1 MLKFAA
7 LASAALLALL
17 AVPLQAQPSD
27 AAPLPLSEIQPG
39 QTGEVWTVFQ
49 GNKIEPFA
57 VQVTGVLHNALGP
70 GKSLIVC
77 ELTDPRVQKM
87 GAVAGMSGSPLYID
101 GKLAGALSYQIQRFE
116 TVRFAGFTPIGD
128 LMEVSEIDS
137 KTPRPISPHGGELI
151 PLDRDNDSDPAK
163 KSTHGSS
170 HSARSASSA
179 QTRDAGRFA
188 SGIAS
193 PIPSSTG
200 LDGFAPL
207 TPVFALGG
215 ISPQVAALFAEDFRA
230 LGLNTTALGG
240 HTNASVNSSPSA
252 ALSTSGP
259 GTPAPL
265 HPGSAVAVALAT
277 GDITLAG
284 TGTVSHVNG
293 NRILAFGHPMLGL
306 GDVELPMARAEIL
319 TILPSALNSFKL
331 SNTGEVIGTISQD
344 RLSAIYG
351 EIGPKPAMLPVVVK
365 TPGRTLNFSTVRH
378 DRLAPMI
385 AAAGLSQAVLGSN
398 ENGLAE
404 GFHITTTITYPGG
417 RTLATDTIFAGPQGF
432 SAGLS
437 QFIRRLAASLSNPIA
452 NVFPDALSFV
462 VETLPRNPAAN
473 LDLIQVSRTR
483 LQPGD
488 DLLVTLTVRD
498 YQGEPVRETIS
509 IPVRSDWLGKRLE
522 LLVMRGEALE
532 RVTGRPDMVSVSQI
546 RSFDSYLDL
555 MSDKR
560 RDDGLYVVVAERAG
574 AFIDQTQLT
583 LDYPGSVERIARGSD
598 ETRFQKRDVLVPLW
612 EQHLFPGKLLDVSHR
627 RPLQVS
633 E

>member
-1 MLKFAA
+1 MLKLAA
-7 LASAALLALL
+7 LVAASLH
-17 AVPLQAQPSD
+17 AQP
-27 AAPLPLSEIQPG
+27 ANAPALPLSEILPG
-39 QTGEVWTVFQ
+39 QRGEVWTVFQ
-49 GNKIEPFA
+49 GDKIEPF
-57 VQVTGVLHNALGP
+57 VVEVTGVLHNALGP

-137 KTPRPISPHGGELI
+137 KHPRPISPHGSELI
-151 PLDRDNDSDPAK
+151 PLERDVEPTK
-163 KSTHGSS
+163 KSTHTSS
-170 HSARSASSA
+170 RSSF
-179 QTRDAGRFA
+179 T
-188 SGIAS
+188 
-193 PIPSSTG
+193 PPTT
-200 LDGFAPL
+200 DGFTPL
-207 TPVFALGG
+207 TPVFSLGG
-215 ISPQVAALFAEDFRA
+215 ISPQVAALFSEEFRA
-230 LGLNTTALGG
+230 LGLNTLALGG
-240 HTNASVNSSPSA
+240 HTNASAANASA
-252 ALSTSGP
+252 SASKSFTASDLK
-259 GTPAPL
+259 
-265 HPGSAVAVALAT
+265 PGSAVAVALAT

-284 TGTVSHVNG
+284 TGTVSHVDG
-293 NRILAFGHPMLGL
+293 NHILAFGHPMMGL
-306 GDVELPMARAEIL
+306 GNVELPMARAEIL
-319 TILPSALNSFKL
+319 TILPSSLNSFKL

-365 TPGRTLNFSTVRH
+365 TPARTLNFSTIRH

-417 RTLATDTIFAGPQGF
+417 RTLANDTIFAGPQGF
-432 SAGLS
+432 SAGLN
-437 QFIRRLAASLSNPIA
+437 QFIRRLASSLSNPIA
-452 NVFPDALSFV
+452 DVFPDALSFV

-473 LDLIQVSRTR
+473 LDLIQVSRSR

-488 DLLVTLTVRD
+488 DLLVTLTTRD
-498 YQGEPVRETIS
+498 YQGEPVRETVT
-509 IPVRSDWLGKRLE
+509 IPVSAQWLGKRLE
-522 LLVMRGEALE
+522 LLVMRGDALE
-532 RVTGRPDMVSVSQI
+532 RVTGRADSVTVSQI

-555 MSDKR
+555 VSDKR
-560 RDDGLYVVVAERAG
+560 RDDGLYVVVAERASG
-574 AFIDQTQLT
+574 FVDQTELT

-598 ETRFQKRDVLVPLW
+598 ETRFQKRDILVPLW
-612 EQHLFPGKLLDVSHR
+612 EKHLLPGKLIDAAHR

>member
-1 MLKFAA
+1 MFKFAA
-7 LASAALLALL
+7 LASALLL
-17 AVPLQAQPSD
+17 SF
-27 AAPLPLSEIQPG
+27 AAPLTAQPTDASPLPLAEIKSG

-49 GNKIEPFA
+49 GNKIEPFT
-57 VQVTGVLHNALGP
+57 VVVTGVLHNALGP

-128 LMEVSEIDS
+128 LIEVSQFET
-137 KTPRPISPHGGELI
+137 KPPRPVSPHNNDLI
-151 PLDRDNDSDPAK
+151 PLDRDANEPAK
-163 KSTHGSS
+163 KSSNASTASTRSVSFNSQPSTFNTSS
-170 HSARSASSA
+170 DSFS
-179 QTRDAGRFA
+179 
-188 SGIAS
+188 
-193 PIPSSTG
+193 
-200 LDGFAPL
+200 PL

-215 ISPQVAALFAEDFRA
+215 ISPQVAALFADDFRA

-240 HTNASVNSSPSA
+240 HTNTASASGSQPSTLNSQLP
-252 ALSTSGP
+252 
-259 GTPAPL
+259 TPL
-265 HPGSAVAVALAT
+265 RPGSAVAVALAT

-293 NRILAFGHPMLGL
+293 NHILAFGHPMLGL
-306 GDVELPMARAEIL
+306 GDVELPMASAEIL
-319 TILPSALNSFKL
+319 TILPSQLNSFKL

-365 TPGRTLNFSTVRH
+365 TPGRTLNFATVRH

-385 AAAGLSQAVLGSN
+385 AGAGLSQAILGSN

-432 SAGLS
+432 QSGLS
-437 QFIRRLAASLSNPIA
+437 QFIRRLSASLSNPIA
-452 NVFPDALSFV
+452 DVFPDALAFV
-462 VETLPRNPAAN
+462 VETLPKNPAAN

-488 DLLVTLTVRD
+488 DLQVTLTVRD
-498 YQGEPVRETIS
+498 YQGSPVRETVT
-509 IPVRSDWLGKRLE
+509 IPVPSDWLGRRLE

-532 RVTGRPDMVSVSQI
+532 RVTGRPQMATVSQI

-560 RDDGLYVVVAERAG
+560 RDDGLYIVVAERAA

-612 EQHLFPGKLLDVSHR
+612 EIHRFPGKLLDAAHR
-627 RPLQVS
+627 RALQVS

>member
-1 MLKFAA
+1 MFKFAA
-7 LASAALLALL
+7 LASVLLALSAFRL
-17 AVPLQAQPSD
+17 HAQPET

-49 GNKIEPFA
+49 GDKIEPFA
-57 VQVTGVLHNALGP
+57 VKVTGVLHNALGP

-87 GAVAGMSGSPLYID
+87 GAVAGMSGSPLYIG

-137 KTPRPISPHGGELI
+137 KNPRPISPHDKSELI
-151 PLDRDNDSDPAK
+151 PLDHDADRDPAK
-163 KSTHGSS
+163 KSTHV
-170 HSARSASSA
+170 SAPSAAAPRSASLS
-179 QTRDAGRFA
+179 
-188 SGIAS
+188 S
-193 PIPSSTG
+193 PLYPLPSS
-200 LDGFAPL
+200 DGFAPL
-207 TPVFALGG
+207 TPVFSLGG
-215 ISPQVAALFAEDFRA
+215 ISPQVAALFADDFRA

-240 HTNASVNSSPSA
+240 HTNASASASASVSGIENRVTERSDSSVSKIKN
-252 ALSTSGP
+252 
-259 GTPAPL
+259 PL
-265 HPGSAVAVALAT
+265 KPGSAVAVALAT

-293 NRILAFGHPMLGL
+293 NHILAFGHPMLGL
-306 GDVELPMARAEIL
+306 GDVELPMASAEIL

>member
-1 MLKFAA
+1 MSLFRFQPPSA
-7 LASAALLALL
+7 LRLLLL
-17 AVPLQAQPSD
+17 SLFTLHLSLFPSLAQPTD
-27 AAPLPLSEIQPG
+27 APALPLAEIQPG
-39 QTGEVWTVFQ
+39 QRGEVWTVFR
-49 GNKIEPFA
+49 GDKIEPFA
-57 VQVTGVLHNALGP
+57 VEVTGVLQNALGP

-128 LMEVSEIDS
+128 LLEVRALDG
-137 KTPRPISPHGGELI
+137 KTPRPITPHDGTLI
-151 PLDRDNDSDPAK
+151 PLDREPDSK
-163 KSTHGSS
+163 KSTAGSVQP
-170 HSARSASSA
+170 SALQPFSL
-179 QTRDAGRFA
+179 
-188 SGIAS
+188 S
-193 PIPSSTG
+193 P
-200 LDGFAPL
+200 APL

-215 ISPQVAALFAEDFRA
+215 ISPQVAALFDADFRA
-230 LGLNTTALGG
+230 LGLNTTVLGG
-240 HTNASVNSSPSA
+240 HTQTAATSGSPIENRESKIENPSA
-252 ALSTSGP
+252 SN
-259 GTPAPL
+259 PL
-265 HPGSAVAVALAT
+265 QPGSAVAVALAT

-293 NRILAFGHPMLGL
+293 NHILAFGHPMLGL
-306 GDVELPMARAEIL
+306 GDVDLPMARADIL
-319 TILPSALNSFKL
+319 TILPSALSSFKL

-365 TPGRTLNFSTVRH
+365 TPTRTLRFSTIRH

-385 AAAGLSQAVLGSN
+385 AATGLTQAVLGSN

-417 RTLATDTIFAGPQGF
+417 RTLATDTLYAGPQGF

-437 QFIRRLAASLSNPIA
+437 QFIRRLASSIGNPIA
-452 NVFPDALSFV
+452 DVFPEAISFV
-462 VETLPRNPAAN
+462 VETLPKNPAAN

-488 DLLVTLTVRD
+488 DLLVTLTTRD
-498 YQGEPVRETIS
+498 YQGEPVRETVS
-509 IPVRSDWLGKRLE
+509 IPVSADWLGRRLE
-522 LLVMRGEALE
+522 LLVMRGDILE
-532 RVTGRPDMVSVSQI
+532 RVTGRADSVTVSQI
-546 RSFDSYLDL
+546 RSFDAYLDFV
-555 MSDKR
+555 SDKR
-560 RDDGLYVVVAERAG
+560 RDDGLYVVIAERASG
-574 AFIDQTQLT
+574 FVDQTEVT
-583 LDYPGSVERIARGSD
+583 LDYPGSVERIARGAD
-598 ETRFQKRDVLVPLW
+598 ETRFQKRDLLVPLW
-612 EQHLFPGKLLDVSHR
+612 EKHLLPGKLIDAAHR